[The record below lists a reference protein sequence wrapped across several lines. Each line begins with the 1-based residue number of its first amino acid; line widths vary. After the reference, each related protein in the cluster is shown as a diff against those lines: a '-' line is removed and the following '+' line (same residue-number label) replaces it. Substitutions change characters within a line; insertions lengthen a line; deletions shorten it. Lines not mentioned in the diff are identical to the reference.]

1 MIDYI
6 LHSFSMLLCSQVQDL
21 EGKLALQE
29 QRHADQATHIAE
41 LEADVAKGEDFKAK
55 TKERELKLKAA
66 YDKLKR
72 SLTEAQELASAKQQ
86 QLDELTVQ
94 VNLLA
99 IVVKDLIDLLMVAT
113 ARSQAARG

>member
-72 SLTEAQELASAKQQ
+72 NLTEAQELATAKQQ
-86 QLDELTVQ
+86 QLDELTAQ
-94 VNLLA
+94 VSLLA

-113 ARSQAARG
+113 A